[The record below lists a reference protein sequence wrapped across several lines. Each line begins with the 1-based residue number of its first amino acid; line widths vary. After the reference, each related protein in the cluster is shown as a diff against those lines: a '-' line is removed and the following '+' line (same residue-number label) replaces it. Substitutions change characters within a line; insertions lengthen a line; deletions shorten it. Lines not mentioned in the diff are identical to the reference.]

1 MLTDPVHP
9 IHPAKSVRALPCGNG
24 GQLYAQ
30 LTSAVSF
37 DGTIYSDRMK
47 KSEALKIL
55 GLTDGASDEA
65 IKKAHREKVRENHP
79 DQFAQNSAKHAEAE
93 ERMKLVNEAR
103 DVLLSR
109 KWDPEF
115 DPRRAASGQNPY
127 ATPYGGASY
136 GRPASQGGQG
146 DPFADW
152 PFAGGWVWT
161 SWDNIGTNPN
171 GQSQRPGAD
180 PFNPFDPFSAYA
192 SPVTKT
198 PKEVKEEAEAE
209 LKSEALTV
217 GVKLA
222 LVALLAA
229 VGNVATG
236 MFLYILGSVFA
247 YFRKSGGC
255 SWILIVPLLLFFGP
269 WLFVLMPRAGAPV
282 SLGMLLFF
290 LFALYAD
297 GKQLYQS
304 WQAYSAAK
312 KNA

>member
-1 MLTDPVHP
+1 MTSGILSNGTD
-9 IHPAKSVRALPCGNG
+9 
-24 GQLYAQ
+24 
-30 LTSAVSF
+30 
-37 DGTIYSDRMK
+37 YSDPMK

-55 GLTDGASDEA
+55 GLTDGASDDA
-65 IKKAHREKVRENHP
+65 VKKAHREKVRENHP

-93 ERMKLVNEAR
+93 ERTKLINEAR

-115 DPRRAASGQNPY
+115 DPRRASASNPY

-136 GRPASQGGQG
+136 GRPASQGGGQG

-161 SWDNIGTNPN
+161 SWDNVGTDT
-171 GQSQRPGAD
+171 GQRRQSGTSD
-180 PFNPFDPFSAYA
+180 PFDPFGPFGAWTSA
-192 SPVTKT
+192 PVKT
-198 PKEVKEEAEAE
+198 PAEALEEAQAA
-209 LKSEALTV
+209 LKSDALSV
-217 GVKLA
+217 GIKLA
-222 LVALLAA
+222 LVMLLAI

-236 MFLYILGSVFA
+236 MFLYVLGSVFA

-282 SLGMLLFF
+282 SVGMLLFF
-290 LFALYAD
+290 LAAVYFD
-297 GKQLYQS
+297 GKSLLEGWKAYQ
-304 WQAYSAAK
+304 AAR
-312 KNA
+312 KNAGASA